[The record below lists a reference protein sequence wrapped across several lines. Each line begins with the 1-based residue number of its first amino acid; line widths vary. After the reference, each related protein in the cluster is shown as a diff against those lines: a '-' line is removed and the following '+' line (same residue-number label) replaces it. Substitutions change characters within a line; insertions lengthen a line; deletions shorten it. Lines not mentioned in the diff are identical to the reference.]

1 MQWLQDQVQCNVDNL
16 NNVGFKASKHLGN
29 KEREYLKSKVNE
41 PEIDNKNRNI
51 RDLYVGI
58 NN

>member
-16 NNVGFKASKHLGN
+16 NNVGCKANKHLRN

-41 PEIDNKNRNI
+41 PEIDNKNKNI
-51 RDLYVGI
+51 RDLYMGI

>member
-16 NNVGFKASKHLGN
+16 NNVVCKASRHVRN
-29 KEREYLKSKVNE
+29 KKREYLSSKVNE
-41 PEIDNKNRNI
+41 PEIDNKNKNI
-51 RDLYVGI
+51 RDMYTFI